1 MIVVYSTITSSL
13 MCESSKNL
21 TSLFALSVRVMESLA
36 YAELPPLAYQ
46 LLVLST
52 RGHKSLVLEGLQ
64 SLFNTLDR
72 RASRDREEEEGEGE
86 SWGRWVLK
94 HYHHFRCL
102 FPVPS
107 LSEHNA
113 NIEPLI

>member
-94 HYHHFRCL
+94 HYNHFVASSPC
-102 FPVPS
+102 PPS
-107 LSEHNA
+107 PSTM
-113 NIEPLI
+113 LI